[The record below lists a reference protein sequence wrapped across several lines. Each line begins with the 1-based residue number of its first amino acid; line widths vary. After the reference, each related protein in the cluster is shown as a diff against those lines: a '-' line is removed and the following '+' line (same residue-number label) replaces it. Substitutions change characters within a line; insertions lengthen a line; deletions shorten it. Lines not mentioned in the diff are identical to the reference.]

1 VQVLWLTKKN
11 RTVSGGGKKISSKLK
26 IYPPPHQKSN
36 GPSLKVTKCHKISQ
50 IVLSTLVTEIISINF
65 VVYYWPVLKSG
76 RGVGGEGKDIVCLL
90 QCSLVQWYLV
100 TKLICRWCY
109 VLRWIWC
116 LWCYSECISSVYL
129 EKYAWPRWE
138 SNISSLPG
146 VNDLYTQ
153 SNITNII
160 FEKSACKKVNFFW
173 RTFAW
178 SEVVLRSNVL
188 LRYFHFVATYFV
200 TFYFV

>member
-76 RGVGGEGKDIVCLL
+76 RGGGWGGQRHCLFAPMFSCSVISSNEVNL
-90 QCSLVQWYLV
+90 SLVLCTQVNMMFVMLLWVYILCIPWKICLATV
-100 TKLICRWCY
+100 GIEHFKLARCERFIH
-109 VLRWIWC
+109 
-116 LWCYSECISSVYL
+116 SE
-129 EKYAWPRWE
+129 
-138 SNISSLPG
+138 
-146 VNDLYTQ
+146 
-153 SNITNII
+153 
-160 FEKSACKKVNFFW
+160 
-173 RTFAW
+173 
-178 SEVVLRSNVL
+178 
-188 LRYFHFVATYFV
+188 
-200 TFYFV
+200 